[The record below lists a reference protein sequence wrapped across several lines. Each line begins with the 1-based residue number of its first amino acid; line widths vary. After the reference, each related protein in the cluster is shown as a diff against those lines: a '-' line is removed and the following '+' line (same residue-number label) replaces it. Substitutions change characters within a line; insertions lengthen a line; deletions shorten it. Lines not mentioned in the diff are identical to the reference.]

1 MLDRVLACLAEFAP
15 GLPDLVLHVQVSTPR
30 DFEAQLSL
38 TEGHL
43 YGGDMTLAQAFF
55 LRPIPG
61 FAQYRTPIDGLY
73 MCGAAT
79 HPGGGVSGLAG
90 HNLARMLTDQ

>member
-1 MLDRVLACLAEFAP
+1 MEQLSEFAP
-15 GLPDLVLHVQVSTPR
+15 NLRELVLDSQVITPQ
-30 DFEAQLSL
+30 DFEARYQLS
-38 TEGHL
+38 EGHL

-61 FAQYRTPIDGLY
+61 YAQYRTPIEGLL

-90 HNLARMLTDQ
+90 KNLFEEL